1 MSLLKLC
8 PKEIIIIKSHSVKR
22 ERERGIDREILNYI
36 AEQNY
41 LKKRLHNLANFS
53 PKKGIKQWQ
62 VG

>member
-1 MSLLKLC
+1 
-8 PKEIIIIKSHSVKR
+8 VK
-22 ERERGIDREILNYI
+22 RERGIDREILNYI